1 MTNNNTTCGFEPLS
15 PLEAKRMLDSGKA
28 ILIDI
33 RAPDE
38 YSREHII
45 GARLAP
51 LDAIDARDFER
62 EQADG
67 KVAIFQCQSGRR
79 TALNRERLIALGFS
93 SSFVIEGRLNA
104 WRSAGLPIHLA
115 DPSAQQAPAS

>member
-1 MTNNNTTCGFEPLS
+1 MTRPASNCGFDAIS
-15 PLEAKRMLDSGKA
+15 PAQAKAMLDEGHA

-38 YSREHII
+38 YAREHIS

-62 EQADG
+62 EQKDG
-67 KVAIFQCQSGRR
+67 KAAIFQ
-79 TALNRERLIALGFS
+79 
-93 SSFVIEGRLNA
+93 
-104 WRSAGLPIHLA
+104 
-115 DPSAQQAPAS
+115 